1 MVVGV
6 TEGTVML
13 AVGDGLSV
21 GLTLAEGGKLAEDV
35 KLGLVVGVGDCTDTL
50 TVFDCDTWLVVAD
63 GDPLTLGVI
72 NDGVEGLTDTV
83 GVMDGLGVTARGTG
97 DALITGSGVS
107 INTGP
112 NPYAQLT

>member
-50 TVFDCDTWLVVAD
+50 TVLDCET
-63 GDPLTLGVI
+63 
-72 NDGVEGLTDTV
+72 
-83 GVMDGLGVTARGTG
+83 
-97 DALITGSGVS
+97 
-107 INTGP
+107 
-112 NPYAQLT
+112 